1 MPNDGAPSVGAAP
14 QGGSATTQSGS
25 QQPQSQPGQNPRL
38 SRTSVERTGPGFQ
51 PPEAR
56 PTAPLAQRGRQQEE
70 PKTQPGDYGRDRG
83 EEPEAP
89 KEPAYPKTVKLKV
102 YGEEKD
108 VPFEEVVRRAQMSE
122 AAQKRMQQA
131 SEAVKFQQR
140 IQAAMQSGNPLK
152 ALVQLGMITPDQ
164 AKNHVEDFYY
174 DNYLAQEELT
184 PEQRRIRELEEKNK
198 SFEEKLQEEEKTKQ
212 QQAVERKKG
221 EFRKHFHSRIIEAV
235 ERSQQSDYPLPV
247 SEETIAAI
255 ANYLL
260 LDHQQGIDFDERIHD
275 IQRQV
280 WQDQV
285 SHSRKVLGKASGE
298 QIWKMLGEDVLNRA
312 MKWKVE
318 QLKSGQ
324 IRPQAAPQKQQPTGR
339 GQQVKKKMTVGEWR
353 KARNLKVTE
362 EII

>member
-1 MPNDGAPSVGAAP
+1 MANDGAPSVGGAP
-14 QGGSATTQSGS
+14 QGGAATTQSG
-25 QQPQSQPGQNPRL
+25 QNQLNPQSSPGQNPRL
-38 SRTSVERTGPGFQ
+38 SRTSVERAPFQ
-51 PPEAR
+51 PPEGR
-56 PTAPLAQRGRQQEE
+56 APSPPAQRTQREE
-70 PKTQPGDYGRDRG
+70 PKTQPGDLERG
-83 EEPEAP
+83 ESETPEP

-102 YGEEKD
+102 YGEEKEL
-108 VPFEEVVRRAQMSE
+108 PFEEVVRRAQMSE

-131 SEAVKFQQR
+131 AEAVKFQQR
-140 IQAAMQSGNPLK
+140 LQAAMQSGNPLK
-152 ALVQLGMITPDQ
+152 ALQQLGLITPEQ
-164 AKNHVEDFYY
+164 AKQHVEDFYY

-198 SFEEKLQEEEKTKQ
+198 SFEEKLQAEEQAKRQE
-212 QQAVERKKG
+212 AVERKKG
-221 EFRKHFHSRIIEAV
+221 EFRKHFHGRIIDAI

-247 SEETIAAI
+247 SEETVAAI

-285 SHSRKVLGKASGE
+285 SHSRKVLAKASGE

-318 QLKSGQ
+318 QLKGGQ
-324 IRPQAAPQKQQPTGR
+324 IRPAVPQKAPPQR
-339 GQQVKKKMTVGEWR
+339 GQQPRKKMTVGEWR

>member
-14 QGGSATTQSGS
+14 QGGSATTGQSP
-25 QQPQSQPGQNPRL
+25 QQNQNPQSSPGQNPRL
-38 SRTSVERTGPGFQ
+38 SRTSVERAFQ
-51 PPEAR
+51 APEGRPPTQ
-56 PTAPLAQRGRQQEE
+56 PAQRTQREE
-70 PKTQPGDYGRDRG
+70 PKTHPGDLDRG
-83 EEPEAP
+83 EGEATEP

-102 YGEEKD
+102 YGEEKEL
-108 VPFEEVVRRAQMSE
+108 PFEEVVRRAQMSE

-131 SEAVKFQQR
+131 AEAVKFQQR
-140 IQAAMQSGNPLK
+140 LRAAMQSGNPLK
-152 ALVQLGMITPDQ
+152 ALVQLGMISPEQ

-184 PEQRRIRELEEKNK
+184 PEQRRIRELEDKTK
-198 SFEEKLQEEEKTKQ
+198 TYEEKLQQEAEAKRQE
-212 QQAVERKKG
+212 AVERKKG
-221 EFRKHFHSRIIEAV
+221 EFRKHFHGRIIDAI

-247 SEETIAAI
+247 SEETVAAI

-285 SHSRKVLGKASGE
+285 THSQKVLSKASGE

-318 QLKSGQ
+318 QLKAGQ
-324 IRPQAAPQKQQPTGR
+324 IRQPAPPKAMTPR
-339 GQQVKKKMTVGEWR
+339 GQQPRKKMTVGEWR